1 MANKNGLALATI
13 AIAMAAWQPMD
24 AELITAIAGQC
35 GIDENSVIGIASE
48 VMAAKDVAEA
58 DMKLNIKTL

>member
-24 AELITAIAGQC
+24 AELITAIAGQY

>member
-13 AIAMAAWQPMD
+13 AIAIAAWQPMD

>member
-35 GIDENSVIGIASE
+35 GIDENSVMSIAAE
-48 VMAAKDVAEA
+48 VMTAKDVAEA
-58 DMKLNIKTL
+58 DMKLNIKPL